1 MRARLLLLIFSI
13 LTCALFAQPH
23 PHPVYVEVHNAAN
36 EIPEEGDI
44 HFEAWLTDNPG
55 EILTED
61 STDCYYPAFG
71 SFVKVNCGQFG
82 VFDIGDILHLE
93 VWELSTNNWGF
104 GEYEL
109 NYEASQFYMIDEGG
123 IMLMDELAA
132 PELELPQGFETI
144 EDEML
149 TIDFTEYITNTCY
162 FLRMVP
168 SENIHAEINGLS
180 VTLIPDLNWYGFEVL
195 YFTARGWGGIEDSS
209 EVLFWAQPVNDP
221 PVIYD
226 IEPEDPEL
234 ELTEGEEALFAAAVQ
249 DIESEVNYLW
259 QINGSEVGG
268 DQCSY
273 LHQFNEGGEYEITLT
288 ISDYEYD
295 QEVNWT
301 VTVNANGNLQSELI
315 SKPIE
320 LFGNYPNPFNPE
332 TTIQYSLIPGISDA
346 ELEIYNLKGQKVD
359 TINLSMKEAS
369 YTWNGK
375 NNSSGVYFFRIKSD
389 QYITKPKSMIL
400 LK

>member
-1 MRARLLLLIFSI
+1 MKARLLLLIFLI
-13 LTCALFAQPH
+13 LTCALIAQ

-61 STDCYYPAFG
+61 STDCYFPAFG

-93 VWELSTNNWGF
+93 VWELSTNDWGW

-132 PELELPQGFETI
+132 PELELPQGFETL
-144 EDEML
+144 EDEIL
-149 TIDFTEYITNTCY
+149 TVDFSEYITNTCY

-168 SENIHAEINGLS
+168 SENIHAEINSLS
-180 VTLIPDLNWYGFEVL
+180 VTLIPDLNWCGFEVL

-209 EVLFWAQPVNDP
+209 EVLFWAQPVNDA
-221 PVIYD
+221 PVVYD
-226 IEPEDPEL
+226 LEPEES
-234 ELTEGEEALFAAAVQ
+234 EVEITEGEEVLFAAAVQ
-249 DIESEVNYLW
+249 DIDSEVNYLW
-259 QINGSEVGG
+259 QINESQVGG

-273 LHQFNEGGEYEITLT
+273 LHQFNEGGEFEIILT
-288 ISDYEYD
+288 ISDEEYD

-301 VTVNANGNLQSELI
+301 VNVNSNGNEHSEVI
-315 SKPIE
+315 SNPIE

-332 TTIQYSLIPGISDA
+332 TTIRYSLISGISDP
-346 ELEIYNLKGQKVD
+346 ELEIYNLKGQKVE
-359 TINLSMKEAS
+359 TINLSLKGSS
-369 YTWNGK
+369 YTWNGR
-375 NNSSGVYFFRIKSD
+375 NNSSGVYFYRIRSD

>member
-1 MRARLLLLIFSI
+1 MKARLLLLIFSI
-13 LTCALFAQPH
+13 LTWALFAQ

-44 HFEAWLTDNPG
+44 HFEAWLTNNPG

-61 STDCYYPAFG
+61 NTDCYYPAFG
-71 SFVKVNCGQFG
+71 SFVKVNCGQFEE
-82 VFDIGDILHLE
+82 FFIGDILHLE
-93 VWELSTNNWGF
+93 VWELSTNDWGY

-109 NYEASQFYMIDEGG
+109 NYEASQIFMIDEGG

-149 TIDFTEYITNTCY
+149 TVDFSEYITNTCF
-162 FLRMVP
+162 FLRMES
-168 SENIHAEINGLS
+168 SENIHAEINGSS
-180 VTLIPDLNWYGFEVL
+180 VTLIPELNWYGFEVL
-195 YFTARGWGGIEDSS
+195 SFTARGWGGIEDSS

-221 PVIYD
+221 PVVYD
-226 IEPEDPEL
+226 IEPEDSEL
-234 ELTEGEEALFAAAVQ
+234 ELTQGEEALFAAAVQ

-259 QINGSEVGG
+259 QINGSQVGG

-301 VTVNANGNLQSELI
+301 VTVNSNGNLQSELI

-359 TINLSMKEAS
+359 TINLSMKESS

-389 QYITKPKSMIL
+389 QYVTKPKSMIL

>member
-1 MRARLLLLIFSI
+1 MRTRLLLLIFSI
-13 LTCALFAQPH
+13 FSCALFAQPH
-23 PHPVYVEVHNAAN
+23 PVFVEVHNAAN

-44 HFEAWLTDNPG
+44 HFEAWLTTNPG
-55 EILTED
+55 EIFTED
-61 STDCYYPAFG
+61 ITDCYYPAFG
-71 SFVKVNCGQFG
+71 SFVKINCGQFEE
-82 VFDIGDILHLE
+82 FYIGDILHLE
-93 VWELSTNNWGF
+93 VWELSTNDWGF

-109 NYEASQFYMIDEGG
+109 NYEASQIFMIDEGG

-149 TIDFTEYITNTCY
+149 TVDFSEYITNTCF
-162 FLRMVP
+162 FLRMES
-168 SENIHAEINGLS
+168 SENIHAEINGSS
-180 VTLIPDLNWYGFEVL
+180 VTLIPELNWYGFEVL
-195 YFTARGWGGIEDSS
+195 SFTARGWGGIEDSS

-221 PVIYD
+221 PVVYD
-226 IEPEDPEL
+226 IEPEDSEL
-234 ELTEGEEALFAAAVQ
+234 ELTQGEEALFAAAVQ

-259 QINGSEVGG
+259 QINGSQVGG

-301 VTVNANGNLQSELI
+301 VTVNSNGNLQSELI

-359 TINLSMKEAS
+359 TINLSMKESS

-389 QYITKPKSMIL
+389 QYVTKPKSMIL